1 VAIGL
6 LGGLHPFLKFNT
18 PRFAKGSTKRRES
31 KFRRKSLLNKD
42 GSIKKRMLGVKELAV
57 YLGLK
62 AQTIYNKVSAGT
74 FPIKHRR
81 IGRLLK
87 WDVEDINFY
96 LDSLPANY

>member
-1 VAIGL
+1 MI
-6 LGGLHPFLKFNT
+6 
-18 PRFAKGSTKRRES
+18 ST
-31 KFRRKSLLNKD
+31 D
-42 GSIKKRMLGVKELAV
+42 GTIRKRMLGVKELGE

-62 AQTIYNKVSAGT
+62 AQTIYNQISAGT

-87 WDVEDINFY
+87 WDIQDINFY

>member
-1 VAIGL
+1 L
-6 LGGLHPFLKFNT
+6 LT
-18 PRFAKGSTKRRES
+18 
-31 KFRRKSLLNKD
+31 KD
-42 GSIKKRMLGVKELAV
+42 GSIKKRMLGVRELAE

-62 AQTIYNKVSAGT
+62 AQTVYNQTSAGT

-87 WDVEDINFY
+87 WDIQDINSY

>member
-1 VAIGL
+1 L
-6 LGGLHPFLKFNT
+6 
-18 PRFAKGSTKRRES
+18 RFAKGLTKRRES
-31 KFRRKSLLNKD
+31 KFRRKSLLSKD
-42 GSIKKRMLGVKELAV
+42 GSIKKRMLGVKELSE

-62 AQTIYNKVSAGT
+62 AQTIYNKISAGT

-87 WDVEDINFY
+87 WDIQDVDLY

>member
-1 VAIGL
+1 
-6 LGGLHPFLKFNT
+6 
-18 PRFAKGSTKRRES
+18 
-31 KFRRKSLLNKD
+31 
-42 GSIKKRMLGVKELAV
+42 MLGVKEIAE

-62 AQTIYNKVSAGT
+62 AQTIYNQVSGGT

-87 WDVEDINFY
+87 WDVKEVDFY